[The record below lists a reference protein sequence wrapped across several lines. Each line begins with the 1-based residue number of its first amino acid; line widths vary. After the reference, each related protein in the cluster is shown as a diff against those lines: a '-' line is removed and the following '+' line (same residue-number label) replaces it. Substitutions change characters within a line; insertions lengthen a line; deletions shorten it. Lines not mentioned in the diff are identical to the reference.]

1 MNRVQSADGVVVSY
15 EVTGAGEPPLALVHG
30 WATDRRIWSE
40 EVARLGA
47 RHRVV
52 TPDLA
57 GHGKSGAGRTDW
69 SIERFG
75 QDVAAVI
82 EAVGAKQVILVGHSM
97 GGLVV
102 LEAARRMRGRVKG
115 IVVVDMLLDAEQQS
129 SADEIEGAVKQLE
142 ADYRT
147 ATTEMANQYLFTA
160 DTPAAARERVL
171 GYALALPPD
180 RSIAMLRSTWA
191 YDPLPA
197 LNEIRVPVRAV
208 NGDKFPTNLEVNRKH
223 MPGFEAAIV
232 AGSGHYPM
240 LEDPAR
246 FGAAL
251 DRMLSSVMA
260 SKD

>member
-1 MNRVQSADGVVVSY
+1 MAVSY
-15 EVTGAGEPPLALVHG
+15 EVTGAGEPTLVLVHG
-30 WATDRRIWSE
+30 WATDRRIWAD
-40 EVARLGA
+40 EVHRLAA

-57 GHGKSGAGRTDW
+57 GHGKSGTDRTDW

-75 QDVAAVI
+75 QDVGAVI

-102 LEAARRMRGRVKG
+102 LEAARRIRDRVKG
-115 IVVVDMLLDAEQQS
+115 IIVVDMLLDAEQQTP
-129 SADEIEGAVKQLE
+129 ADEIEGAVKQLE
-142 ADYRT
+142 ADYQV
-147 ATTEMANQYLFTA
+147 ATTEMANQYLFA
-160 DTPAAARERVL
+160 AATPAAARERVL
-171 GYALALPPD
+171 GYALALPPG
-180 RSIAMLRSTWA
+180 RSIAMLRSTWT

-197 LNEIRVPVRAV
+197 LGEIGAPVRAV
-208 NGDKFPTNLEVNRKH
+208 NGDKFPTNFEVNRKH

-232 AGSGHYPM
+232 KGSGHYPM

-251 DRMLSSVMA
+251 DRMLSSIKA
-260 SKD
+260 RKD